1 MKPESRWFCLIDIG
15 SLTERSIHKLPEQ
28 FKNKQNIKVFMEAIT
43 DELQELIAVFE
54 ELETLRSLDTAVG
67 VNLDRV
73 GDIVV
78 LTRAQTSGLIND
90 INFDIIDDERY
101 RIFLKYKAL
110 RNSNMCTFPELEAV
124 CELLYDAKLLYFN
137 EFDDYPAHFKVRV
150 GAQFD
155 ETMLSLLKN
164 SKMTIKPG
172 GVSVELE
179 FFDLEYF
186 GFGDINREALGFGV
200 GKFIHII
207 GEEDGFE

>member
-1 MKPESRWFCLIDIG
+1 MINIS
-15 SLTERSIHKLPEQ
+15 SLTESCIKKLPEQ
-28 FKNKQNIKVFMEAIT
+28 FKNKKNIKAFMGAIA
-43 DELQELIAVFE
+43 DELQELIYVFE
-54 ELETLRSLDTAVG
+54 QLETLRTLDSAKG
-67 VNLDRV
+67 INLDRV

-78 LTRAQTSGLIND
+78 LTRAKTAGLIND

-101 RIFLKYKAL
+101 RMFLKYKAL
-110 RNSNMCTFPELEAV
+110 RNSNMCTFPELEAA
-124 CELLYDAKLLYFN
+124 CELLYNAKLLYFN
-137 EFDDYPAHFKVRV
+137 EYEDHPAHFKVRV

-155 ETMLSLLKN
+155 DTMLSLLKN
-164 SKMTIKPG
+164 SEMTIKPG

-186 GFGDINREALGFGV
+186 GFGDINREALGFGL